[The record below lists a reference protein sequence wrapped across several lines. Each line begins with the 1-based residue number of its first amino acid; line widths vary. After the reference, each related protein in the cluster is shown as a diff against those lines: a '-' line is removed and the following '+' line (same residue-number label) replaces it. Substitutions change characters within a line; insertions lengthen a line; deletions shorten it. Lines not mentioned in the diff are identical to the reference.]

1 MKKIFL
7 ILSILFGLSGT
18 LLAQSSIVKMTAS
31 PSSASVK
38 AGEMFSVKVDLKVD
52 KRYYTYSFKYQEG
65 PDGIGPTQSVAEV
78 VSKDLASIS
87 GKIKYPKT
95 HVKHDEGFNM
105 DIEYY
110 KGGFSVEIPLLA
122 KKDIN
127 FSNDKLKLQFIFQFC
142 DSVSCLPPDYYGV
155 TVGTATYPTTFDF
168 ATAVIDTAASADVN
182 KEEITESKPE
192 KQFETKSQS
201 EIETSKKKGVF
212 SFIWFAMSAGAL
224 ALLTPCVFPMVPIT
238 VSFFTK
244 RAEKEHAKGRAFR
257 DSSVYALGIIL
268 TFTALG
274 FLLAMI
280 FGATGIRDFASNG
293 YVNMFIAA
301 IFILF
306 AFNLFGSF
314 EIVLPNSFLNMLN
327 TKSTKS
333 SGMISVLLMS
343 LTFSL
348 TSFTCTVPFVGS
360 ALISASGGEWFYPI
374 IGMLAFSA
382 VFAAPFFLLALFP
395 SFLKKMPKAGGWM
408 NNVKVVMG
416 FLEIAAA
423 MKFLS
428 NADLVWA
435 WGILPKD
442 LFIAI
447 WIGIAIIIFFYLLGF
462 FRFPHDTEVETVSSM
477 RAIFAM
483 FFAGIAFYLLIGL
496 FGKPMGELDAFLPP
510 AEYAELMAAAN
521 GTSTAGFTVSTGSQ
535 QASEGIVWLDNLD
548 KAKEIALKENKY
560 IFVDFTGFTCT
571 NCRWME
577 QNAFKRPEVLDALSK
592 MVTVRLYTDR
602 LSEPYLSNKKYQESK
617 FGSIELPLY
626 VILTPEGKAIATE
639 TFTRDVNEFITFVRK
654 GVK

>member
-1 MKKIFL
+1 
-7 ILSILFGLSGT
+7 
-18 LLAQSSIVKMTAS
+18 
-31 PSSASVK
+31 
-38 AGEMFSVKVDLKVD
+38 
-52 KRYYTYSFKYQEG
+52 
-65 PDGIGPTQSVAEV
+65 
-78 VSKDLASIS
+78 
-87 GKIKYPKT
+87 
-95 HVKHDEGFNM
+95 
-105 DIEYY
+105 
-110 KGGFSVEIPLLA
+110 
-122 KKDIN
+122 
-127 FSNDKLKLQFIFQFC
+127 
-142 DSVSCLPPDYYGV
+142 
-155 TVGTATYPTTFDF
+155 
-168 ATAVIDTAASADVN
+168 
-182 KEEITESKPE
+182 
-192 KQFETKSQS
+192 
-201 EIETSKKKGVF
+201 
-212 SFIWFAMSAGAL
+212 
-224 ALLTPCVFPMVPIT
+224 
-238 VSFFTK
+238 
-244 RAEKEHAKGRAFR
+244 
-257 DSSVYALGIIL
+257 
-268 TFTALG
+268 
-274 FLLAMI
+274 
-280 FGATGIRDFASNG
+280 
-293 YVNMFIAA
+293 
-301 IFILF
+301 
-306 AFNLFGSF
+306 
-314 EIVLPNSFLNMLN
+314 
-327 TKSTKS
+327 
-333 SGMISVLLMS
+333 
-343 LTFSL
+343 
-348 TSFTCTVPFVGS
+348 
-360 ALISASGGEWFYPI
+360 
-374 IGMLAFSA
+374 
-382 VFAAPFFLLALFP
+382 
-395 SFLKKMPKAGGWM
+395 MPKAGGWM